1 MLSLSQRRRTL
12 CRMRSS
18 ARASKRHLLHRASG
32 SFWLEGSSKSRL
44 RSGGIDSD
52 RSCGSNDV
60 IYDVWPKK
68 LVLLLGRGI
77 LLLIVRLD

>member
-1 MLSLSQRRRTL
+1 
-12 CRMRSS
+12 MRGS

-32 SFWLEGSSKSRL
+32 SFRLEGSAKSR
-44 RSGGIDSD
+44 RSGRIDSNGS
-52 RSCGSNDV
+52 RGSNDV
-60 IYDVWPKK
+60 IYDVWPKDL